1 MSLQRFTNP
10 AVDYAEP
17 FIKIHGRNI
26 KMILVL
32 VQLSGWILIHFKHI
46 FENGKSSGTTEVMFS
61 DNGGNFVNES
71 R

>member
-1 MSLQRFTNP
+1 
-10 AVDYAEP
+10 
-17 FIKIHGRNI
+17 
-26 KMILVL
+26 MILVL